1 MNESPG
7 PTYTYLHVHTCAM
20 LCCGDAL
27 FCVPKSIVERSK
39 PDLNLLLTVRVRVR
53 VRERVAEDQ
62 KRFLPHRYKKGNQC
76 VCSRAR
82 KKPFL
87 VRVRVRV
94 VRSRLQW
101 SRVSCFKCRPWFD
114 LGLTLFDQALG
125 LWFDLCLTN
134 EWAPPPL
141 PPSDCLPTIHTTQ
154 IDSFRI

>member
-39 PDLNLLLTVRVRVR
+39 PDLNLLLTVLRVRVR
-53 VRERVAEDQ
+53 ERERVAEDQ

-82 KKPFL
+82 KNPFL

-94 VRSRLQW
+94 HVVRS
-101 SRVSCFKCRPWFD
+101 SCSTVCCNGVESVASSAG
-114 LGLTLFDQALG
+114 LGFHAD
-125 LWFDLCLTN
+125 
-134 EWAPPPL
+134 
-141 PPSDCLPTIHTTQ
+141 
-154 IDSFRI
+154 